1 MQYIISFDVTRLP
14 VSDFKLGPVSHL
26 YLGQRW
32 LFQKELHSWIWLSDA
47 VRLPHSSVRSDSL
60 CTLGET
66 MLPFNSVKLNW
77 KLLSD
82 SGNPPVLTCVRR
94 VCVASSI
101 TGCDGF
107 CLPVRTSYIPAW
119 RQTPVAFTKRP
130 GKKTKK
136 HKKKGRRML
145 SPVKNCGLLL
155 SLSVGPHNPS
165 LSPCEEVMSS
175 GFFGWRR
182 GGRGGVRGR
191 GAPKPVRT
199 PTFLYTRPR
208 KNPPSPLSSTWILAL
223 PGLTTCW

>member
-1 MQYIISFDVTRLP
+1 MPPQ
-14 VSDFKLGPVSHL
+14 
-26 YLGQRW
+26 
-32 LFQKELHSWIWLSDA
+32 
-47 VRLPHSSVRSDSL
+47 LPHSSVRSDSL

-66 MLPFNSVKLNW
+66 MLPPFNSVKLNW
-77 KLLSD
+77 KLPSD

-119 RQTPVAFTKRP
+119 RQTPVAFKKRP
-130 GKKTKK
+130 GKKTNK

-155 SLSVGPHNPS
+155 SHSVGPHNPS

-182 GGRGGVRGR
+182 WWGRGGVRGWGGR
-191 GAPKPVRT
+191 LSLCAHQHFCTRALERT
-199 PTFLYTRPR
+199 PPPHFPRLEFWHSQGLRPVD
-208 KNPPSPLSSTWILAL
+208 NEPEPIILSQWIERNRARNESHRAN
-223 PGLTTCW
+223 

>member
-1 MQYIISFDVTRLP
+1 MNWKPWLPYCHLAIFHPININHSAMRPKVTQYIISFDVTRLP

-77 KLLSD
+77 KLPSD
-82 SGNPPVLTCVRR
+82 SGNPPVLMCVRR

-130 GKKTKK
+130 GKKINK
-136 HKKKGRRML
+136 HKKKVDGCCL
-145 SPVKNCGLLL
+145 PSKTAACC
-155 SLSVGPHNPS
+155 SLSQSDRTTLRFPPARKWCRQGFLVG
-165 LSPCEEVMSS
+165 
-175 GFFGWRR
+175 
-182 GGRGGVRGR
+182 GGVGRGVRGW
-191 GAPKPVRT
+191 GGT
-199 PTFLYTRPR
+199 
-208 KNPPSPLSSTWILAL
+208 
-223 PGLTTCW
+223 